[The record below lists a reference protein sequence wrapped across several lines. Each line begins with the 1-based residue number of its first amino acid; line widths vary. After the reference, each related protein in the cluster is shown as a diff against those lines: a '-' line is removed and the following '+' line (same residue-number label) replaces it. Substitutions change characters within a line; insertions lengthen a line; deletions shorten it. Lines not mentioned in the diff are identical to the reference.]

1 MRMNLPVSQQEYD
14 YPADQMLVSMTDT
27 KGVLTHCNS
36 AFVGVSGFTYDEL
49 IGQHHNLI
57 RHPDMPPAAF
67 KDLWRTVGRGR
78 PWTGMVKNRRKD
90 GSHYWVVANVTPI
103 IVGGKP
109 QGYMSVRVKPDRQQI
124 QEAEALYARMRQ
136 DAEAGRTKVEL
147 IGGEVR
153 GVGLLAKLKNLT
165 RLTLR
170 GQLAL
175 ALLVMVLLSEV
186 PVLLGVE
193 GDWRGPIQALA
204 GLVGAGIV
212 LAWFQLRVQNPLQS
226 AAQFTNDLAGCNL
239 TGDLPGRY
247 AEPVEGLVRSLRQIR
262 VNLRAVVSD
271 VRKEIE
277 NFTTAANEIAAG
289 GMDLSSRTEAQAS
302 ALQETAASMD
312 ELSGTVRQTA
322 DTANQVLDHSMQV
335 REVAERGGEAIRQV
349 SQTMGGVHA
358 SSARVRDIVGTIE
371 SISFQTNMLALNAA
385 VEAARAGEHGRGF
398 AVVASEVRALAKRS
412 DEAAKEIRGL
422 IGESTERIGE
432 ASSQMASASDTV
444 EQTLRSVREVTELI
458 KHITNASREQA
469 SGIAQVNQ
477 AVTQLDSATQQNAAL
492 VEESAAAAAGLSQ
505 GAVSMARSVA
515 VFQL

>member
-1 MRMNLPVSQQEYD
+1 MRLNLPVTQQEYD

-27 KGVLTHCNS
+27 KGNLTHCNS
-36 AFVGVSGFTYDEL
+36 EFVTVSGFTYDEL
-49 IGQHHNLI
+49 IGEPHNLI

-90 GSHYWVVANVTPI
+90 GDHYWVMANVTPI
-103 IVGGKP
+103 MVRGKP
-109 QGYMSVRVKPDRQQI
+109 QGYMSVRIKPDRQQI
-124 QEAEALYARMRQ
+124 QAAESLYARMRQ
-136 DAEAGRTKVEL
+136 ETEAGRTTMDMV
-147 IGGEVR
+147 GGELR
-153 GVGLLAKLKNLT
+153 MLGPLSRLKALT
-165 RLTLR
+165 RLTLLS
-170 GQLAL
+170 QLAVAL
-175 ALLVMVLLSEV
+175 AVMVGLSLL
-186 PVLLGVE
+186 PLLLGL
-193 GDWRGPIQALA
+193 GGALQLPAQIVA
-204 GLVGAGIV
+204 GLVGAGLV
-212 LAWFQLRVQNPLQS
+212 LGWFQLRVQKPLET
-226 AAQFTNDLAGCNL
+226 AAQFSNDLAGCNL

-262 VNLRAVVSD
+262 INLRAVVSD
-271 VRKEIE
+271 VRKEIA
-277 NFTTAANEIAAG
+277 NFTTAANEIASG
-289 GMDLSSRTEAQAS
+289 GLDLSSRTEAQAR
-302 ALQETAASMD
+302 ALEETAASMD
-312 ELSGTVRQTA
+312 QLSGTVRQTA
-322 DTANQVLDHSMQV
+322 DTANQVLENSMQG
-335 REVAERGGEAIRQV
+335 RLVAERGGEAIRQV
-349 SQTMGGVHA
+349 GQTMGGVHA

-422 IGESTERIGE
+422 IGESTQRIGE
-432 ASSQMASASDTV
+432 ASSQMVSASDTV

-458 KHITNASREQA
+458 KHITNATREQA

-477 AVTQLDSATQQNAAL
+477 AVTQLDAATQQNAAL

>member
-1 MRMNLPVSQQEYD
+1 MRMNLPVTQQEYD
-14 YPADQMLVSMTDT
+14 YPADQMLVSMTDS
-27 KGVLTHCNS
+27 KGFITHCNS
-36 AFVGVSGFTYDEL
+36 AFVGVSGFTYEEL
-49 IGQHHNLI
+49 IGQNHNLI

-90 GSHYWVVANVTPI
+90 GDHYWVVANVTPI

-109 QGYMSVRVKPDRQQI
+109 QGYMSVRIKPDRRQI

-136 DAEAGRTKVEL
+136 DTEAGRTTVDVV
-147 IGGEVR
+147 GGEVR
-153 GVGLLAKLKNLT
+153 GVGMLAGFKDLL

-170 GQLAL
+170 AQLAL
-175 ALLVMVLLSEV
+175 ALLAMVLLSAL
-186 PVLLGVE
+186 PTLLGVD
-193 GDWRGPIQALA
+193 GAWQLPIQALA
-204 GLVGAGIV
+204 GLTGAALV
-212 LAWFQLRVQNPLQS
+212 LAWFQLRVQNPLKS
-226 AAQFTNDLAGCNL
+226 AAEFSNGLAGCNL
-239 TGDLPGRY
+239 TGELSGRY

-322 DTANQVLDHSMQV
+322 DTANQVLDHSMQG

-349 SQTMGGVHA
+349 GQTMGGVHA

-422 IGESTERIGE
+422 IGESTQRIGE
-432 ASSQMASASDTV
+432 ASAQMSSASDTV

-458 KHITNASREQA
+458 KHITNATREQA

>member
-1 MRMNLPVSQQEYD
+1 MRINLPVTQQEYD

-27 KGVLTHCNS
+27 KGVITHCNS

-49 IGQHHNLI
+49 IGQNHNLI

-124 QEAEALYARMRQ
+124 QAAEALYARMRQ
-136 DAEAGRTKVEL
+136 DTEAGRTTVDVV
-147 IGGEVR
+147 GGEVR

-175 ALLVMVLLSEV
+175 ALLVMVLLSML
-186 PVLLGVE
+186 PVLLGVD
-193 GDWRGPIQALA
+193 GAWQLPTQALA
-204 GLVGAGIV
+204 GLVGAGGV
-212 LAWFQLRVQNPLQS
+212 LAWFQWRVQSPLKT
-226 AAQFTNDLAGCNL
+226 AAEFTNDLAGCNL

-322 DTANQVLDHSMQV
+322 DTAHQVLDHSMQG
-335 REVAERGGEAIRQV
+335 REVAERGGDAIRQV

-358 SSARVRDIVGTIE
+358 SSSRVRDIVGTIE

-422 IGESTERIGE
+422 IGESTECIGE
-432 ASSQMASASDTV
+432 ASAQMASASDTV

-458 KHITNASREQA
+458 KHITNATREQA

>member
-1 MRMNLPVSQQEYD
+1 MRMNLPVTQQEYD

-90 GSHYWVVANVTPI
+90 GDHYWVVANVTPI

-124 QEAEALYARMRQ
+124 QAAEALYARMRQ
-136 DAEAGRTKVEL
+136 DAEAGRTKVDMV
-147 IGGEVR
+147 GGEVR
-153 GVGLLAKLKNLT
+153 GVGLLAKLKNLM
-165 RLTLR
+165 RLRLR

-175 ALLVMVLLSEV
+175 ALLVMVLLAEL
-186 PVLLGVE
+186 PLLLGVD
-193 GDWRGPIQALA
+193 GAWRAPIQALA
-204 GLVGAGIV
+204 GLVGAGVV
-212 LAWFQLRVQNPLQS
+212 LAWFQLRVQRPLQT

-239 TGDLPGRY
+239 TGDLPGHY

-322 DTANQVLDHSMQV
+322 DTANQVLDHSMQG
-335 REVAERGGEAIRQV
+335 REVAERGGDAIRQV
-349 SQTMGGVHA
+349 SHTMSGVHA
-358 SSARVRDIVGTIE
+358 SSSRVRDIVGTIE

-432 ASSQMASASDTV
+432 ASAQMASASDTV

-458 KHITNASREQA
+458 KHITNAAREQA

-515 VFQL
+515 IFQL

>member
-1 MRMNLPVSQQEYD
+1 MRLNLPVTQQEYD

-27 KGVLTHCNS
+27 KGNLTHCNS
-36 AFVGVSGFTYDEL
+36 EFVTVSGFTYDEL
-49 IGQHHNLI
+49 IGEPHNLI

-90 GSHYWVVANVTPI
+90 GDHYWVMANVTPI
-103 IVGGKP
+103 MVGGKP
-109 QGYMSVRVKPDRQQI
+109 QGYMSVRIKPDRQQI
-124 QEAEALYARMRQ
+124 QTAESLYARMRQ
-136 DAEAGRTKVEL
+136 ETEAGRTTMDMV
-147 IGGEVR
+147 GGELR
-153 GVGLLAKLKNLT
+153 MLGPLSRLKALT
-165 RLTLR
+165 RLTLLS
-170 GQLAL
+170 QLAVTL
-175 ALLVMVLLSEV
+175 AVMMGLGLLPL
-186 PVLLGVE
+186 LLGVE
-193 GDWRGPIQALA
+193 GALQLPAQITA
-204 GLVGAGIV
+204 GLVGAGLV
-212 LAWFQLRVQNPLQS
+212 LAWFQLRVQKPLET
-226 AAQFTNDLAGCNL
+226 AAQFSNDLAGCNL

-262 VNLRAVVSD
+262 INLRAVVSD
-271 VRKEIE
+271 VRKEIA
-277 NFTTAANEIAAG
+277 NFTTAANEIASG
-289 GMDLSSRTEAQAS
+289 GLDLSSRTEAQAS
-302 ALQETAASMD
+302 ALEETAASMD
-312 ELSGTVRQTA
+312 QLSGTVRQTA
-322 DTANQVLDHSMQV
+322 DTANQVLENSMQG
-335 REVAERGGEAIRQV
+335 RLVAERGGEAIRQV
-349 SQTMGGVHA
+349 GQTMGGVHA

-422 IGESTERIGE
+422 IGESTQRIGD
-432 ASSQMASASDTV
+432 ASSQMVSASDTV

-458 KHITNASREQA
+458 KHITNATREQA

-477 AVTQLDSATQQNAAL
+477 AVTQLDAATQQNAAL

>member
-1 MRMNLPVSQQEYD
+1 MRLNLPVTQQEYD

-27 KGVLTHCNS
+27 KGNLTHCNS
-36 AFVGVSGFTYDEL
+36 DFVTVSGFTYDEL
-49 IGQHHNLI
+49 IGEPHNLI

-90 GSHYWVVANVTPI
+90 GDHYWVMANVTPI
-103 IVGGKP
+103 MVGGRP
-109 QGYMSVRVKPDRQQI
+109 QGYMSVRIKPDRQQI
-124 QEAEALYARMRQ
+124 QAAESLYARMRQ
-136 DAEAGRTKVEL
+136 ETEAGRTTMDMV
-147 IGGEVR
+147 GGELRMR
-153 GVGLLAKLKNLT
+153 GPLSRLKALT
-165 RLTLR
+165 RLTLLS
-170 GQLAL
+170 QLAVAL
-175 ALLVMVLLSEV
+175 AVMVGLGLL
-186 PVLLGVE
+186 PLLLGVE
-193 GDWRGPIQALA
+193 GALQLPTQVMA
-204 GLVGAGIV
+204 GLVGAGLV
-212 LAWFQLRVQNPLQS
+212 MAWFQLRVQKPLET
-226 AAQFTNDLAGCNL
+226 AAQFSNDLAGCNL

-262 VNLRAVVSD
+262 INLRAVVSD

-277 NFTTAANEIAAG
+277 NFTTAANEIASG
-289 GMDLSSRTEAQAS
+289 GLDLSSRTEAQAS
-302 ALQETAASMD
+302 ALEQTAASMD

-322 DTANQVLDHSMQV
+322 DTANQVLENSMQG
-335 REVAERGGEAIRQV
+335 RLVAERGGEAIRQV
-349 SQTMGGVHA
+349 GQTMGGVHA

-422 IGESTERIGE
+422 IGESTQRIGE
-432 ASSQMASASDTV
+432 ASSQMVSASDTV

-458 KHITNASREQA
+458 KHITNATREQA

-477 AVTQLDSATQQNAAL
+477 AVTQLDAATQQNAAL

>member
-1 MRMNLPVSQQEYD
+1 MRLNLPVTQQEYD

-27 KGVLTHCNS
+27 KGNLTHCNS
-36 AFVGVSGFTYDEL
+36 DFVTVSGFTYDEL
-49 IGQHHNLI
+49 IGEPHNLI

-90 GSHYWVVANVTPI
+90 GDHYWVVANVTPI
-103 IVGGKP
+103 MVGGKP
-109 QGYMSVRVKPDRQQI
+109 QGYMSVRIKPDRQQI
-124 QEAEALYARMRQ
+124 QAAESLYARMRQ
-136 DAEAGRTKVEL
+136 EAEAGRSTMEMV
-147 IGGEVR
+147 GGELR
-153 GVGLLAKLKNLT
+153 TLGPLSRFKALT
-165 RLTLR
+165 RLTLLT
-170 GQLAL
+170 QLAVAL
-175 ALLVMVLLSEV
+175 AVMVGLSLL
-186 PVLLGVE
+186 PLLLGL
-193 GDWRGPIQALA
+193 GSALQLPAQIGA
-204 GLVGAGIV
+204 GLVGAGLV
-212 LAWFQLRVQNPLQS
+212 LAWFQMRVQKPLET
-226 AAQFTNDLAGCNL
+226 AAQFSNDLAGCNL

-262 VNLRAVVSD
+262 INLRAVVSD
-271 VRKEIE
+271 VRKEIA
-277 NFTTAANEIAAG
+277 NFTTAANEIASG

-302 ALQETAASMD
+302 ALEETAASMD
-312 ELSGTVRQTA
+312 QLSGTVRQTA
-322 DTANQVLDHSMQV
+322 ETANQVLENSMQG
-335 REVAERGGEAIRQV
+335 RLVAERGGEAIRQV
-349 SQTMGGVHA
+349 GQTMGGVHA

-422 IGESTERIGE
+422 IGESTQRIGD
-432 ASSQMASASDTV
+432 ASSQMVSASDTV

-458 KHITNASREQA
+458 KHITNATREQA

-477 AVTQLDSATQQNAAL
+477 AVTQLDAATQQNAAL
-492 VEESAAAAAGLSQ
+492 VEESAAASAGLSQ